1 MNYKYN
7 EKTCVHLWAGSPFC
21 EIKSKNE
28 TIYAYTDQY
37 ELALENFTKAIKNN
51 PEFIDAYYNRGKIY
65 EELKRF
71 DNANLDFQKVEE
83 LNK

>member
-1 MNYKYN
+1 MLELKKFAEIGYSGHLHGINDSILAISMGAKFI
-7 EKTCVHLWAGSPFC
+7 EKHFT
-21 EIKSKNE
+21 IDKN
-28 TIYAYTDQY
+28 
-37 ELALENFTKAIKNN
+37 LEGPDHSMSLN
-51 PEFIDAYYNRGKIY
+51 P

>member
-28 TIYAYTDQY
+28 TIYAVHHFSVICLTG
-37 ELALENFTKAIKNN
+37 E
-51 PEFIDAYYNRGKIY
+51 
-65 EELKRF
+65 
-71 DNANLDFQKVEE
+71 
-83 LNK
+83 